1 MSASWL
7 KKLITSVIGIV
18 LIAISGGGQIAGA
31 SSNPGVMAS
40 YYGGTLNLAES
51 WGGAAVCAVTA
62 TGTFCFSSQ
71 ANYVSWLANTTA
83 LTEAGLS
90 PNLNCS
96 SALELFSG
104 TKYTGTELSIFDE
117 AVWINL
123 STYGF
128 GDETK
133 SYKVGACQASMASAA
148 NGGGTI
154 YPGPMTA
161 GTDAPS
167 MESGWADRIE
177 SAYVL

>member
-7 KKLITSVIGIV
+7 KRLITSVIGIL
-18 LIAISGGGQIAGA
+18 LIALSGGGQIAGA
-31 SSNPGVMAS
+31 TSNPGEIAN
-40 YYGGTLNLAES
+40 YNGGTLNLADG

-71 ANYVSWLANTTA
+71 ADYLSWRANMASATETS
-83 LTEAGLS
+83 LT

-104 TKYTGTELSIFDE
+104 TNYTGTEVSIFDE
-117 AVWINL
+117 GVWINL

-133 SYKVGACQASMASAA
+133 SYKVGACQAGMTSAA
-148 NGGGTI
+148 NGGGTA

-161 GTDAPS
+161 GTDASS

-177 SAYVL
+177 SAYVV